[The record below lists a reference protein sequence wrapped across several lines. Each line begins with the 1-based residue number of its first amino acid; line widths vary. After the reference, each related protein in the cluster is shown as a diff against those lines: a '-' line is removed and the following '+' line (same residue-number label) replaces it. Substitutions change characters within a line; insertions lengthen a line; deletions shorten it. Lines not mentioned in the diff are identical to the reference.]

1 MAEGNAPPQFS
12 NYVNTGCAEGEAA
25 ATATHSEGAETH
37 STEADGNAPMPTLFA
52 LNTPNF
58 GLFPPLFAAAR
69 TSSTV
74 GDMLEDGDLKPA
86 ALNEESDSEYDNDE
100 DGDLKTGGDV
110 KTRGD
115 LLEEQTA
122 TIMTEGDLKTR
133 GNLLE
138 EPTAKI
144 IKKKVP
150 GGAFS
155 PRRESLGI
163 LQDFM
168 SKQVSPLFA

>member
-1 MAEGNAPPQFS
+1 
-12 NYVNTGCAEGEAA
+12 VNTGCAEGEAA

-86 ALNEESDSEYDNDE
+86 ALNEESDSDYDNDE
-100 DGDLKTGGDV
+100 DGDLKTGGD
-110 KTRGD
+110 
-115 LLEEQTA
+115 LLEELTA
-122 TIMTEGDLKTR
+122 VIMTGGDLKTR

-155 PRRESLGI
+155 TRCESLGI